1 MFTKKNSILGLAL
14 IGLLFL
20 NQACTKNATVYND
33 NTAEITTPVSLSKD
47 LVPILSTK
55 CSISGCHNSG
65 GHIPDLTADKVY
77 NALNTGSYLDLG
89 TPEKSSLYLWI
100 TGKKPTAMPVG
111 GPANPS
117 NLSALTIAWIKQG
130 AKNN

>member
-117 NLSALTIAWIKQG
+117 NLNALTLAWIKQG